1 MLQRQSLVQQ
11 LLTWTIWT
19 FNMTPEE
26 TAKLIEKIMKIN
38 RQLSDEVFLKS
49 LTGDVLSY
57 IGVKLSAMKASLL
70 DLKVDAHR
78 DAMQKETLMLKEKG
92 AAFLR
97 AKEAHNATSAGD
109 AKYTDEKF
117 IEAQNTYTE
126 AKVLYEKLKSIVAD
140 SHDLID
146 SIKSRVIDLQ
156 GARKDERL
164 S

>member
-1 MLQRQSLVQQ
+1 M
-11 LLTWTIWT
+11 
-19 FNMTPEE
+19 NPEQ
-26 TAKLIEKIMKIN
+26 TAELIGKIMKIN
-38 RQLSDEVFLKS
+38 HQLSDEAFLKS
-49 LTGDVLSY
+49 LSGDVLSY

-70 DLKVDAHR
+70 DVKVDAHR
-78 DAMQKETLMLKEKG
+78 EAMRLETEMLKEKG

-97 AKEAHNATSAGD
+97 AKEAHNATTASD

-117 IEAQNTYTE
+117 IEAQNKYTE

-146 SIKSRVIDLQ
+146 AIKSRVIDLQ

>member
-1 MLQRQSLVQQ
+1 MNQKD
-11 LLTWTIWT
+11 T
-19 FNMTPEE
+19 EE
-26 TAKLIEKIMKIN
+26 LIGKIMKIN
-38 RQLSDEVFLKS
+38 RQLSDETFLKS

-70 DLKVDAHR
+70 DVKVDAHR
-78 DAMQKETLMLKEKG
+78 DAMRKETLMQQEKG

-97 AKEAHNATSAGD
+97 AKEAHNATTASD

-117 IEAQNTYTE
+117 IAAQNEYTE
-126 AKVLYEKLKSIVAD
+126 AKVNYEKLKSVVAD

-146 SIKSRVIDLQ
+146 AIKSRVIDLQ

>member
-1 MLQRQSLVQQ
+1 M
-11 LLTWTIWT
+11 
-19 FNMTPEE
+19 NPEQ
-26 TAKLIEKIMKIN
+26 TAELIGKIMKIN
-38 RQLSDEVFLKS
+38 HQLSDEAFLKS

-70 DLKVDAHR
+70 DVKVDAHR
-78 DAMQKETLMLKEKG
+78 EAMRLETEMQKEKG

-97 AKEAHNATSAGD
+97 AKEAHNATTASD

-117 IEAQNTYTE
+117 IEAQNNYTE
-126 AKVLYEKLKSIVAD
+126 AKVLYEKLKSITAD

-146 SIKSRVIDLQ
+146 AIKSRVIDLQ

-164 S
+164 G

>member
-1 MLQRQSLVQQ
+1 
-11 LLTWTIWT
+11 
-19 FNMTPEE
+19 MTPEQ
-26 TAKLIEKIMKIN
+26 TAELIGKIMKIN
-38 RQLSDEVFLKS
+38 NQLSDEHFLKS

-70 DLKVDAHR
+70 DLKVTAHQ
-78 DAMQKETLMLKEKG
+78 DMLDKEVLMLKEKG

-109 AKYTDEKF
+109 AKYTDEVF
-117 IEAQNTYTE
+117 IEAQKTYNQ
-126 AKVLYEKLKSIVAD
+126 AKVLYEKIKSVVSD

-146 SIKSRVIDLQ
+146 AIKSRVIDLQ

-164 S
+164 G